1 MKYTYKPQN
10 VCSKKFIAEI
20 KDNIIVDFV
29 IEGGCPG
36 KGHIL
41 IVHIYRLLRGDVA
54 QIRYH
59 DGQQGSYRKV
69 RAPALSAHLGII
81 LEPYGIKGCVI
92 VHNTSRE
99 R

>member
-36 KGHIL
+36 NTKAVCQL
-41 IVHIYRLLRGDVA
+41 
-54 QIRYH
+54 
-59 DGQQGSYRKV
+59 
-69 RAPALSAHLGII
+69 
-81 LEPYGIKGCVI
+81 IKGKKVKDVI
-92 VHNTSRE
+92 KLLKGIDCRGKGTSCPDQIAKFLQTIKIDFIQ
-99 R
+99 